1 MAELNGLAEIKAY
14 KARMKAEAEERE
26 ARQSGEQRKP
36 KYLKLDDGQS
46 VKVMFLQEMDPESK
60 NYDPKRGIGMGA
72 IEHAGLDGNFKYRGL
87 CTIEDGKC
95 WPCEKRAKAKK
106 GDPEAKYTQRK
117 NYYINALVDFGD
129 GSEPETWVLSRGLN
143 SSFVADLMEEEEET
157 ETIMGKTF
165 KVTRR
170 GSGTET
176 TWSLRE
182 LRNDTTFESVDVEN
196 AHVFDIEKEVLKTV
210 PYETDFIGKMF
221 GQSEFYTQAPGD
233 WKKKFLDGDSDDS
246 KSDDSN
252 DSSNKESEV
261 GDNMT
266 W

>member
-1 MAELNGLAEIKAY
+1 MAELNGLAAIRAY
-14 KARMKAEAEERE
+14 KQKMKEEAEERE
-26 ARQSGEQRKP
+26 ARASGDQKKP
-36 KYLKLDDGQS
+36 QYLKLDDGQS
-46 VKVMFLQEMDPESK
+46 VKVTFLQEMDPDSK
-60 NYDPKRGIGMGA
+60 NYDPKNGIGMGA

-95 WPCEKRAKAKK
+95 WPCERRAKAKK

-129 GSEPETWVLSRGLN
+129 GSEPETWILSRGLN
-143 SSFVADLMEEEEET
+143 SSFVADLMEEVEET

-196 AHVFDIEKEVLKTV
+196 AHVFNIEKDVLKSV
-210 PYETDFIGKMF
+210 PYETDYVGKMF
-221 GQSEFYTQAPGD
+221 GQAEFYTQAPGD
-233 WKKKFLDGDSDDS
+233 WKKKFLDGDSDGSETSEVSNS
-246 KSDDSN
+246 KD
-252 DSSNKESEV
+252 SEV
-261 GDNMT
+261 GDDMT